1 MISNKNKNGL
11 GRLRK
16 AIGAAALMTV
26 SGMASAVPV
35 ELQLEYSCFFPL
47 ADQQDLILNVT
58 TDIPEQVVVG
68 EVAGPYELNISAHFN
83 GATYIGFL
91 VAEGGSLDGTA
102 DFSLI
107 ATGNGGY
114 INELEVDPEV
124 SQFYLRYLQSWSIDG
139 FDMPVI
145 NDDGSFPATPP
156 ISDFTIDNVGM
167 VSISVEES
175 MSPRLRLKKFLE
187 PMDGSGAEFEVEED
201 SWIPFDWMPNPRLN
215 TDHEGYFIVDCDYM
229 GDTLE
234 VLTIE
239 VVSPEPDVPTLELE
253 YEYFWWGYRV
263 YLLWSGDEAMDIYRN
278 GNLHTTNK
286 TVNPFKIA
294 YYFTSTE
301 YEWMVCVAGTD
312 ICSEPVL

>member
-1 MISNKNKNGL
+1 MISKQNKNGL

-16 AIGAAALMTV
+16 AVGAAALMTV

-35 ELQLEYSCFFPL
+35 ELQLEYSCLFPV
-47 ADQQDLILNVT
+47 AKQQDLILNVT

-83 GATYIGFL
+83 GSTYVGL
-91 VAEGGSLDGTA
+91 NQTKGGSFEGTV

-107 ATGNGGY
+107 ATGPGGY
-114 INELEVDPEV
+114 LNEMEIDPEV
-124 SQFYLRYLQSWSIDG
+124 RQFYMKFSSDWAQNG
-139 FDMPVI
+139 FDILVVNFDGSLPTTPAI
-145 NDDGSFPATPP
+145 ND
-156 ISDFTIDNVGM
+156 FTLANVGTA
-167 VSISVEES
+167 VISIEETMS
-175 MSPRLRLKKFLE
+175 MRLKLKEFLT
-187 PMDGSGAEFEVEED
+187 PQDISGADYLVDED
-201 SWIPFDWMPNPRLN
+201 NFISFDFDAPV
-215 TDHEGYFIVDCDYM
+215 TDAEGYFIVNCDYM
-229 GDTLE
+229 GDSLE
-234 VLTIE
+234 VLTLE
-239 VVSPEPDVPTLELE
+239 VVDPEPDVPTLELE

-278 GNLHTTNK
+278 GNRHTTNK

-294 YYFTSTE
+294 YYFTRTE